1 MAKCIQLRR
10 SKHNIN
16 FLPNDFQ
23 EYILRKI
30 NEENIFF
37 RLSSPRKSKLGDYRF
52 NTLKKTNSI
61 SINIDLTE
69 IEFIVTFIHELA
81 HKVCYDIY
89 KGDVASHGIEW
100 KNIFVKLLQE
110 AKEELNLSEDW
121 LSFFQGQIN
130 SPRASASEFGE
141 ITEGKIVSHLV
152 PKDKFELKTGRK
164 FQMIKKRRT
173 RYLCVDLSNGKLY
186 AVSGNVQV
194 DQII

>member
-1 MAKCIQLRR
+1 MRR

-30 NEENIFF
+30 NEENIYF
-37 RLSSPRKSKLGDYRF
+37 RLSPPRKSKLGDYKF
-52 NTLKKTNSI
+52 NTLKQTNSI
-61 SINIDLTE
+61 SINIDLNE

-89 KGDVASHGIEW
+89 NGKAASHGIEW
-100 KNIFVKLLQE
+100 KSIFVKLLRE

-121 LSFFQGQIN
+121 LSFFQGHIN
-130 SPRASASEFGE
+130 SPRASASGFVE
-141 ITEGKIVSHLV
+141 ITEGKRVSHLV
-152 PKDKFELKTGRK
+152 PKDKFVLETGRK

-194 DQII
+194 EQII